1 MNNPRRLGL
10 VSLAIVTACFLP
22 ACGSGPPVA
31 PPGPPLIPAL
41 PTPPAHD
48 LYLTAVGDV
57 LLDRGPGDVIQAY
70 GPDCILQAVAGQ
82 LRGADITFCNLECPL
97 STVGPH
103 MPSTMIFRADPATVS
118 VLTDGGFDIVSVANN
133 HTLDAGAAAL
143 VETLDHLDAAGI
155 KYVGSA
161 RDPAHGSDPTFIQV
175 QGLRV
180 GFLAYTDLSFT
191 HVSYSRVDADLTQL
205 RAQIAAAR
213 GQCDLLLVSYHWGD
227 QDVDVPNTRQV
238 QVGHASIDAGADAV
252 LGHHPHVLQGVEFYR
267 GCPILYSMGDFVF
280 DPTTTD
286 RGESAVFE
294 LFYRRG
300 AGWTLRLTPVTIPWV
315 RMGPEYAL
323 GAPGAAILTRL
334 QGLSAGLGT
343 TLQIQDGFGYVSAPT
358 ALSNALPRDPR
369 M

>member
-1 MNNPRRLGL
+1 
-10 VSLAIVTACFLP
+10 
-22 ACGSGPPVA
+22 
-31 PPGPPLIPAL
+31 
-41 PTPPAHD
+41 
-48 LYLTAVGDV
+48 
-57 LLDRGPGDVIQAY
+57 
-70 GPDCILQAVAGQ
+70 
-82 LRGADITFCNLECPL
+82 
-97 STVGPH
+97 
-103 MPSTMIFRADPATVS
+103 
-118 VLTDGGFDIVSVANN
+118 
-133 HTLDAGAAAL
+133 
-143 VETLDHLDAAGI
+143 
-155 KYVGSA
+155 VGSA
-161 RDPAHGSDPTFIQV
+161 RDPVHGSDPTFIQV

-227 QDVDVPNTRQV
+227 QDVDVPNSRQV
-238 QVGHASIDAGADAV
+238 QVAHASIDAGADAV

-267 GCPILYSMGDFVF
+267 GCPILCSMGDFVF

-300 AGWTLRLTPVTIPWV
+300 AGWQLRLTPVTIPWA

-323 GAPGAAILTRL
+323 GASGAAILTRL
-334 QGLSAGLGT
+334 QALCAALGT

-358 ALSNALPRDPR
+358 TLSNALPRDPR
-369 M
+369 R